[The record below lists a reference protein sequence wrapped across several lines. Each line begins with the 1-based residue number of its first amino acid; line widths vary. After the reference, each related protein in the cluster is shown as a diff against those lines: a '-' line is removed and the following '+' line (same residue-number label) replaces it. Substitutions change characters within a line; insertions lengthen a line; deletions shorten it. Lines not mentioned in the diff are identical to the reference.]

1 MEILIVVAIIAVL
14 VAIAIPGLNNA
25 LEKARES
32 TDAANIRSGYAELM
46 TIYLV
51 EERNPAN
58 NDVWKANNG
67 TWTFEYKEKQLSVI
81 IPLTQKQA
89 GWQNDK
95 IITIGGMS
103 AGNPIA
109 GGKAVITIN
118 PAGGTTLEYKAA

>member
-51 EERNPAN
+51 EERNPAT
-58 NDVWKANNG
+58 KGA
-67 TWTFEYKEKQLSVI
+67 WTFEYKEKQLSVI